1 MDKVEFKE
9 FLKMLREIGITDY
22 KIKDHHI
29 SFMNQSYVYMIV
41 DKEPDYV
48 DDENIQLIK
57 DLMRDS
63 QLPREPDLK
72 EKKFHELLL
81 TFNHIS
87 KYRKHVKQQVRFV
100 IGNVANSIVIG
111 HVDLRDNDIESET
124 NIEILGKL
132 VDSDKITSFDTGI
145 MNNIIS
151 FIEFFKYSGTSSG
164 FIRFRFREGM
174 PLIIDKDRFRIY
186 VAPID
191 HSDDL
196 VILKRI
202 KNSINGALK
211 NISRF
216 ESEE

>member
-1 MDKVEFKE
+1 M
-9 FLKMLREIGITDY
+9 
-22 KIKDHHI
+22 
-29 SFMNQSYVYMIV
+29 
-41 DKEPDYV
+41 
-48 DDENIQLIK
+48 
-57 DLMRDS
+57 
-63 QLPREPDLK
+63 
-72 EKKFHELLL
+72 
-81 TFNHIS
+81 
-87 KYRKHVKQQVRFV
+87 
-100 IGNVANSIVIG
+100 
-111 HVDLRDNDIESET
+111 DLRDNDIESET
-124 NIEILGKL
+124 NIEILGNL

-164 FIRFRFREGM
+164 FITFRFSEGM

>member
-57 DLMRDS
+57 DLMKDS

-100 IGNVANSIVIG
+100 IGNVANSIVRTRG
-111 HVDLRDNDIESET
+111 
-124 NIEILGKL
+124 
-132 VDSDKITSFDTGI
+132 
-145 MNNIIS
+145 
-151 FIEFFKYSGTSSG
+151 FK
-164 FIRFRFREGM
+164 R
-174 PLIIDKDRFRIY
+174 
-186 VAPID
+186 
-191 HSDDL
+191 
-196 VILKRI
+196 
-202 KNSINGALK
+202 
-211 NISRF
+211 
-216 ESEE
+216 